1 MDDEK
6 LKVVIAVLGGVVFGL
21 IFVMLAFVL
30 PIKEPDAKTVKKA
43 PQSHLEKI
51 SHQLKEK
58 SQ

>member
-6 LKVVIAVLGGVVFGL
+6 LKVVIAILGGIVFGL

-30 PIKEPDAKTVKKA
+30 PIKDSQTAIVKKA
-43 PQSHLEKI
+43 PKSHLEKI